1 VTRTLGTRF
10 LYSEVR
16 DSHLDEPL
24 AGRLRELRL
33 PWRIPRGTW
42 DSWLWLE
49 EPAPS
54 GYHFEPFTSQNA
66 ARYHFVPDFEDGEL
80 SRPVWRLEGT
90 LDDEGYT
97 PAYGAFHELP
107 VQIARFR
114 RTDSMVVAVAGT
126 VAGSPLEA
134 SSEAAES
141 SDATAHLILSDGPGR
156 FPVELT
162 SALHEDRA
170 VFLARTP
177 VQRYVASFEVL
188 GEGVY
193 GRHRVVL
200 EPLEV
205 LEQEAA
211 SVSDVLLYQPRG
223 NHEADSLV
231 IAAGMMRGTTVLEQ
245 GERPGLYWEAY
256 GAPPDVEV
264 TTELE
269 IEREG
274 GGGFFARI
282 GRLFGGGGGGR
293 GKWSWTAASPGAV
306 FPKAVTLDLGDLDRG
321 EYTLVLRVS
330 WAGQEPVE
338 TRRVFE
344 VR

>member
-1 VTRTLGTRF
+1 
-10 LYSEVR
+10 
-16 DSHLDEPL
+16 
-24 AGRLRELRL
+24 
-33 PWRIPRGTW
+33 
-42 DSWLWLE
+42 
-49 EPAPS
+49 
-54 GYHFEPFTSQNA
+54 
-66 ARYHFVPDFEDGEL
+66 
-80 SRPVWRLEGT
+80 
-90 LDDEGYT
+90 
-97 PAYGAFHELP
+97 
-107 VQIARFR
+107 
-114 RTDSMVVAVAGT
+114 MVVAVAGT

-156 FPVELT
+156 FPVELA
-162 SALHEDRA
+162 SALREERA

-177 VQRYVASFEVL
+177 VQRYMASFEVL
-188 GEGVY
+188 SAGVY

-223 NHEADSLV
+223 NHDPDSLV
-231 IAAGMMRGTTVLEQ
+231 IAAGMMRGTTVLER
-245 GERPGLYWEAY
+245 GERPGLYWETY
-256 GAPPDVEV
+256 GAPADTEV
-264 TTELE
+264 TMELE

-282 GRLFGGGGGGR
+282 GRLFGGGGGR
-293 GKWSWTAASPGAV
+293 GKWSWTEASPGAV
-306 FPKAVTLDLGDLDRG
+306 FAKAVTLDLGDLDRG
-321 EYTLVLRVS
+321 EYTLVLRAS

-338 TRRVFE
+338 SRRVFE